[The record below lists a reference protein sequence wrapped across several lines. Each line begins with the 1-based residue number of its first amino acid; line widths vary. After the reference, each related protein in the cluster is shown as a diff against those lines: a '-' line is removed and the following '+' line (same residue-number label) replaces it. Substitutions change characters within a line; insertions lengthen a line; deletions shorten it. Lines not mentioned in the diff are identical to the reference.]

1 MNSMAPEGFPIINPA
16 TGEMI
21 RVHPCIDAASAA
33 KKIDAAHA
41 AWKAWRRLHID
52 QRSEVLSHA
61 AALLRERSDVLAARC
76 TEEMG
81 KPITEAVAEIE
92 KCAWV
97 CEFYAEHAAGMLADQ
112 RFSIEHADVRIVCRP
127 LGVIYAIMPWN
138 FPFWQVFRAA
148 APGLMAGNAMILK
161 HAPTTLGCG
170 ADITTIFQDAGA
182 PNGLFQDLP
191 IDLPDSPAIIAHRH
205 VRGVT
210 LTGSDR
216 AGRAVAADAGANL
229 KKCVLELGGAD
240 PYIVLEDADIALAA
254 ERCVAS
260 RMLNCGQVC
269 IAAKR
274 LIVVDAVYD
283 QFRDAV
289 VDCLQRFEMADPS
302 RADSRLGPMAR
313 EDLRNQL
320 HGQVERSI
328 AAGAVLRLGGLI
340 PDRPGWWYPPT
351 LLEAVA
357 PGMPAFDEE
366 LFGPVACLIRARD
379 ESHACE
385 LADDTDL
392 GLAGAVFTSDRTR
405 GEALAADRIDAGCV
419 AVNDFVRSDP
429 RVPFGG
435 IKDSGFGRE
444 LGTPGFHEFVNI
456 KSLVI
461 AR

>member
-216 AGRAVAADAGANL
+216 AGRADPGMPVGAARAHPLSRGVLAG
-229 KKCVLELGGAD
+229 VLRTLF
-240 PYIVLEDADIALAA
+240 
-254 ERCVAS
+254 RCGHHA
-260 RMLNCGQVC
+260 RCT
-269 IAAKR
+269 APR
-274 LIVVDAVYD
+274 AV
-283 QFRDAV
+283 RDV
-289 VDCLQRFEMADPS
+289 QSEGR
-302 RADSRLGPMAR
+302 
-313 EDLRNQL
+313 
-320 HGQVERSI
+320 
-328 AAGAVLRLGGLI
+328 AAGAFH
-340 PDRPGWWYPPT
+340 P
-351 LLEAVA
+351 
-357 PGMPAFDEE
+357 
-366 LFGPVACLIRARD
+366 ARD
-379 ESHACE
+379 ARGSRSAAALDTARRGLPAC
-385 LADDTDL
+385 
-392 GLAGAVFTSDRTR
+392 V
-405 GEALAADRIDAGCV
+405 
-419 AVNDFVRSDP
+419 
-429 RVPFGG
+429 
-435 IKDSGFGRE
+435 
-444 LGTPGFHEFVNI
+444 
-456 KSLVI
+456 
-461 AR
+461 